1 MRENNRKSI
10 ERCRK
15 KLPQFTTMNVIDGQA
30 GLVIYSSLIF
40 YSLTIDNILNIIVLL
55 ILAAV
60 TIATLTGD
68 NGILSNA
75 SKAREETQ
83 KANAEEQVGIAVE
96 GSIKTDGNIHYGNLK
111 INLDKIPNITGV
123 PDEIMDSSFPITVN
137 VDGYDVTIKRDGS
150 VILGEY
156 IAPGNPDKTT
166 GIFKEASTINGKEG
180 NKNNPV
186 IPEGFKPINEGNANW
201 GDGTT
206 EPPGI
211 NEGLVIQDGE
221 GNQYVWIAVDGVV
234 GRNGKT
240 LQNAVEGEI
249 ILGRYLFET
258 GGKINTTLSPSS
270 LGGDLKLTS
279 TDTTIYRE
287 MTEKFKNNAIAKD
300 INGFIDSVEKN
311 GGYYIARFEASEG
324 NDGKA
329 DSKYNQVVWANI
341 SQTDAANAC
350 LDLYTSVESDL
361 INSYAWDTAVLF
373 IQKNSGDSDYSRQ
386 ARLQNTLANT
396 GKATNGSYYDLRC
409 NIYDMAGNCRE
420 WTTESS
426 SFMSGPSVTRG
437 GEYLYGSNYTTSRG
451 NNSETTEKPN
461 FSFRSIL
468 YINNG

>member
-1 MRENNRKSI
+1 M
-10 ERCRK
+10 K
-15 KLPQFTTMNVIDGQA
+15 KLKEELKYGKRGITLIS
-30 GLVIYSSLIF
+30 LVV
-40 YSLTIDNILNIIVLL
+40 TIVVLL
-55 ILAAV
+55 ILAGV

-68 NGILSNA
+68 NGILSRA
-75 SKAREETQ
+75 SEAKERTGQ
-83 KANAEEQVGIAVE
+83 ANAEEQVEIAVT
-96 GSIKTDGNIHYGNLK
+96 GSIGTDGNIHYGDLK
-111 INLDKIPNITGV
+111 TNLDKISNITGV
-123 PDEIMDSSFPITVN
+123 PDEIIDSSFPIAVK

-156 IAPGNPDKTT
+156 IVPGNPDKTT
-166 GIFKEASTINGKEG
+166 GIFKETSTINGEEG

-211 NEGLVIQDGE
+211 NEGLVIEDGE
-221 GNQYVWIAVDGVV
+221 GNQYVWISVDGVI
-234 GRNGKT
+234 GKNGKT
-240 LQNAVEGEI
+240 LQNAVDREI

-270 LGGDLKLTS
+270 LGGDLKLTT

-287 MTEKFKNNAIAKD
+287 MTEKSKNNTIAKD
-300 INGFIDSVEKN
+300 INKFIDSVEKN
-311 GGYYIARFEASEG
+311 GGYYISRFEASEG
-324 NDGKA
+324 DDGKA

-341 SQTDAANAC
+341 TQPDAANAC
-350 LDLYTSVESDL
+350 LDLYTSIESDL

-396 GKATNGSYYDLRC
+396 GKATNGSSYDIRC

-420 WTTESS
+420 WTTETS
-426 SFMSGPSVTRG
+426 SFVGGPTVTRG
-437 GEYLYGSNYTTSRG
+437 GEYLYRSNYTTTRG
-451 NNSETTEKPN
+451 NNSEMLQKPN

-468 YINNG
+468 YINN

>member
-1 MRENNRKSI
+1 M
-10 ERCRK
+10 K
-15 KLPQFTTMNVIDGQA
+15 KLKEELKYGKRGITLIS
-30 GLVIYSSLIF
+30 LVV
-40 YSLTIDNILNIIVLL
+40 TIVVLL
-55 ILAAV
+55 ILAGV

-68 NGILSNA
+68 NGILSRA
-75 SKAREETQ
+75 SEAKERTGQ
-83 KANAEEQVGIAVE
+83 ANAEEQVEIAVT
-96 GSIKTDGNIHYGNLK
+96 GSIGTDGNIHYGDLK
-111 INLDKIPNITGV
+111 TNLDKISNITGV
-123 PDEIMDSSFPITVN
+123 PDEIIDSSFPIAVK

-156 IAPGNPDKTT
+156 IVPGNPDKTT
-166 GIFKEASTINGKEG
+166 GIFKETSTINGEEG

-211 NEGLVIQDGE
+211 NEGLVTEDGE
-221 GNQYVWIAVDGVV
+221 GNQYVWISVDGVV
-234 GRNGKT
+234 GKNGKT
-240 LQNAVEGEI
+240 LQNAVDGEI

-270 LGGDLKLTS
+270 LGGDLKLTT

-287 MTEKFKNNAIAKD
+287 MTEKSKNNTIAKD
-300 INGFIDSVEKN
+300 INRFIDSVEKN
-311 GGYYIARFEASEG
+311 GGYYISRFEASEG
-324 NDGKA
+324 DDGKA

-341 SQTDAANAC
+341 TQPDAANAC
-350 LDLYTSVESDL
+350 LDLYTSIESDL

-396 GKATNGSYYDLRC
+396 GKATNGSSYDIRC

-420 WTTESS
+420 WTTETS
-426 SFMSGPSVTRG
+426 SFVSGPTVTRG
-437 GEYLYGSNYTTSRG
+437 GEYLYGSNYTTTRG
-451 NNSETTEKPN
+451 NNSEMVQKPN

-468 YINNG
+468 YINN